1 MTIFRLLA
9 AAAVA
14 SLALSV
20 PALARSHHHWRH
32 HYHHHRHHG
41 TGLDV
46 FNHNYGP
53 SLLPGR
59 SFATYDGPLHV
70 RCKRNA
76 AAYRGQDGR
85 AHPCN

>member
-1 MTIFRLLA
+1 MTTFRLLA

-14 SLALSV
+14 SLVLSA
-20 PALARSHHHWRH
+20 PALARSHHRQH
-32 HYHHHRHHG
+32 HHHRHG
-41 TGLDV
+41 ATSDV

-59 SFATYDGPLHV
+59 TFATYDGPLRV